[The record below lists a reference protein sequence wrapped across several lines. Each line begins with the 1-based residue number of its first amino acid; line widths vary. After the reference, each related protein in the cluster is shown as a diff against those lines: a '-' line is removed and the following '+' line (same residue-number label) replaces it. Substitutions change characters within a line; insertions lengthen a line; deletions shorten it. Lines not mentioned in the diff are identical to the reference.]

1 MHDTHT
7 QKAQANQHQE
17 TTPERERER
26 HTYPVNIVWLS
37 EIAINPVQN
46 V

>member
-26 HTYPVNIVWLS
+26 ETYLS
-37 EIAINPVQN
+37 SEHSVAQ
-46 V
+46 